1 MPNADLSFLATLE
14 EIVVERRASRSKDS
28 YTAQLFA
35 AGSQRIAQKVGE
47 EAVEVAL
54 ASTSGDRGAIVN
66 EAADLMYHLLVLL
79 ANQEIPLTEVVATLQ
94 ARHLENS

>member
-1 MPNADLSFLATLE
+1 MTATGLEFLATLE
-14 EIVVERRASRSKDS
+14 TIINGRRSAAPDGS

-54 ASTSGDRGAIVN
+54 ASTVGDREEVIN
-66 EAADLMYHLLVLL
+66 EAADLLYHLLVLL
-79 ANQEIPLTEVVATLQ
+79 ANQEIQLADVTAVLA
-94 ARHLENS
+94 ARHTA